1 MNKFKYETHF
11 HTDETSPCGKV
22 PAATGVRLYHQ
33 AGYSGII
40 VTDHY
45 FRGLFD
51 IHPFSRWERKL
62 DLFLKGYRSAC
73 EEGLRLGMDIQ
84 LGMEL
89 RFDGNPNDFLVY
101 GFDEEFLKSNK
112 KLYRLG
118 LESFRKLTA
127 GSGIVIV
134 QAHPFR
140 SGMIPASPELIDGVE
155 VYNGNPRHDSK
166 NHLALDHARTNNLK
180 MLSGSDFH
188 RIGDE
193 ARGGIVV
200 EERYMPGGF
209 ANVLLQNKISEL
221 INIC

>member
-1 MNKFKYETHF
+1 MNNCKYETHF
-11 HTDETSPCGKV
+11 HTAETSPCGKV

-45 FRGLFD
+45 CRGFFD
-51 IHPFSRWERKL
+51 SHPLSRWERKI
-62 DLFLKGYRSAC
+62 DLYLMGYRKAL
-73 EEGLRLGMDIQ
+73 EEGLRLGLDVQ

-89 RFDGNPNDFLVY
+89 RFDENPNDYLVY

-118 LESFRKLTA
+118 LKDFRRLTA
-127 GSGIVIV
+127 ASGIVTV

-140 SGMIPASPELIDGVE
+140 PGMIPAPPELIDGIE

-166 NHLALDHARTNNLK
+166 NSLAEEHAAANNLK

-193 ARGGIVV
+193 ARGGVIVDG
-200 EERYMPGGF
+200 RYISGGF
-209 ANVLLQNKISEL
+209 AGIIQNGGITGL
-221 INIC
+221 IRT